1 MAKIPFM
8 ECIGSVMNLTHLTRP
23 NIAYAVG
30 QVSRYLQSP
39 GQEHWK
45 ALKRIL
51 AYLRKTLK
59 FGLRH
64 SNKLRN
70 QSRSRKQC
78 HLDKPGLALIR
89 FKIDCSSGTVV
100 II

>member
-1 MAKIPFM
+1 MRQAHAMCPQNEEEKQEMAKIPFM

-59 FGLRH
+59 FGLLFGGGDD
-64 SNKLRN
+64 KLY
-70 QSRSRKQC
+70 
-78 HLDKPGLALIR
+78 G
-89 FKIDCSSGTVV
+89 
-100 II
+100 